1 MRLKLTA
8 RPCNISAI
16 LCFFLTLWSSVG
28 LAQRTVFVN
37 TAAPAGGNGT
47 TWTAAYNDLT
57 TALANALPGDSL
69 FIAGGTYRTAND
81 RNLAFSIPDRVMLY
95 GGFGGTEN
103 YSFQRTGALG
113 ATVLSG
119 DLGIQGNNADNNYT
133 VVEIRNVIGV
143 ILDGLEIRDGNEN
156 RIPGT
161 LSLLP
166 PFNPETYW
174 GGGIY
179 ALSSSF
185 DLTNCTI
192 ANCRASSGGGAIY
205 TSNCPQVNI
214 INCTL
219 ENNEA
224 IGGGLP
230 GFEGGFGGAIYQENS
245 TLGLVGRTIIRNNR
259 ARLGGG
265 VYYAAGTLLNT
276 GPVPVSLVPPVTSGL
291 AINRLLLQG
300 NEATEDGGGMYISDG
315 LIELNEIFFGAIFR
329 NNSAGRDGGG
339 AFILDRETPFGF
351 SLFENNQAARRGG
364 GMAIATGF
372 VPKKVSLINSIFAN
386 NQAQFGG
393 GVAFF
398 HGTNNT
404 RGVLELR
411 HCSMVAN
418 TVPGNNGAGLHLVDA
433 NLQTINT
440 LFWANRANNAPN
452 SYRFIGSGSG
462 ELYHNALEDAACPP
476 GTTCNSACIFGQNPQ
491 LLGPAN
497 PYSSVGTLED
507 TPYIPLPASPLVDA
521 GGDPSDFTPDPTP
534 RNDYEQDYMVA
545 HRTCVPD
552 IGAVEMRRMLRQSGT
567 WNNANSW
574 TPQSRDGMGTETF
587 SVPANQNVLIDRVA
601 ASIPAGL
608 TTPTAYN
615 VYLNNCQFTMG
626 DNSQLSV
633 GRDFA
638 VTGQATQFEPGNG
651 TASVAFVPRNDCSP
665 VANGPNYINH
675 EFLDNRLTFN
685 YILVQN
691 SRDLISASS
700 IAIHVRRLIDLQQG
714 DFQTADNLVMLS
726 NQNTTAMVVNG
737 ANLVTGRV
745 LVQRFI
751 EAYPPDRVGGLGY
764 NYVSRPVSGGSTNSD
779 GLAGAVVFEDPGNP
793 YYWQNPF
800 YTLANFPN
808 VFKYIEG
815 ENTNFEG
822 GAAPQSGWRGLGVG
836 EAYEVGR
843 GYCINVP
850 TNLTLRNVGPLNN
863 GNISVPVTRGGAAQS
878 GWNLI
883 GNPYPSPIDWDAVY
897 NLGGNSTLV
906 ERTLLRRIATGRF
919 SGSWA
924 YYPANIPGGMG
935 INGGKD
941 VALGQGFLV
950 RALGSGNLQFDN
962 TVRPTAFLQQRFY
975 RPEEGENLGC
985 TGIVRLEAGTTS
997 GPADQTVVYF
1007 MPGAEAGLDQRH
1019 DVAKQFANSAAP
1031 NLFTQA
1037 GGQRLAYNALPTL
1050 AADVAVPLSL
1060 AAVAAGEH
1068 YLRIDAEKFF
1078 APGTGI
1084 FLEDRAAG
1092 AFHDLRASAYRFRA
1106 APGPML
1112 GRFVLHVRPGA
1123 GAGPGASGLV
1133 TGWPNPV
1140 ADGRLSLAVQHPA
1153 LGPVSVRVADT
1164 FGREV
1169 LSRQGEKAG
1178 PLWELALDT
1187 SGLRP
1192 GVYQATVLVGGETL
1206 NYRFVKE

>member
-1 MRLKLTA
+1 LV
-8 RPCNISAI
+8 
-16 LCFFLTLWSSVG
+16 FWSSVG
-28 LAQRTVFVN
+28 LAQRTVFIN
-37 TAAPAGGNGT
+37 GAAPAGGNGT
-47 TWTAAYNDLT
+47 TWPAAYNDLT

-81 RNLAFSIPDRVMLY
+81 RNLVFSIPSGVKLY
-95 GGFGGTEN
+95 GGFGGTES
-103 YSFQRTGALG
+103 YVFQRTRALG

-119 DLGIQGNNADNNYT
+119 DIGLAGNNADNNYT
-133 VVEIRNVIGV
+133 VVEIRAATGV

-156 RIPGT
+156 RVPGT
-161 LSLLP
+161 LSTFP

-205 TSNCPQVNI
+205 TSNSPQVNI
-214 INCTL
+214 INCNL

-245 TLGLVGRTIIRNNR
+245 TLGLVGNTIIRNNR

-265 VYYAAGTLLNT
+265 VYYGNGTILNT
-276 GPVPVSLVPPVTSGL
+276 GQVPLPAPVVTNGL
-291 AINRLLLQG
+291 GINRLLLQ
-300 NEATEDGGGMYISDG
+300 NNQASEDGGGMYISDG
-315 LIELNEIFFGAIFR
+315 LIEQTSIFFGAIFR
-329 NNSAGRDGGG
+329 GNSAGRDGGG
-339 AFILDRETPFGF
+339 VYILDRETPFGF
-351 SLFENNQAARRGG
+351 SLLENNRAARRGG
-364 GMAIATGF
+364 GIAIQTGF
-372 VPKKVSLINSIFAN
+372 TPNKKISLINTILAN
-386 NQAQFGG
+386 NQAPTGG
-393 GVAFF
+393 GVSHF
-398 HGTNNT
+398 HGTNNNQSI
-404 RGVLELR
+404 LELR
-411 HCSMVAN
+411 HCSLVAN
-418 TVPGNNGAGLHLVDA
+418 QTGAGEGAGVHISDA
-433 NLQTINT
+433 FLQTINT
-440 LFWANRANNAPN
+440 LFWGNRAGGAVSSIRYANAV
-452 SYRFIGSGSG
+452 G
-462 ELYHNALEDAACPP
+462 ELYHNALEEGSCPP
-476 GTTCNSACIFGQNPQ
+476 NTGCNLGCIFGQDPM

-497 PYSSVGTLED
+497 PYSAVGILED

-521 GGDPSDFTPDPTP
+521 GGDPADFIPNTQPF
-534 RNDYEQDYMVA
+534 NDYEEDYMVA

-552 IGAVEMRRMLRQSGT
+552 IGAVEMRRMLRQGGT
-567 WNNANSW
+567 WNNPNSW
-574 TPQSRDGMGTETF
+574 TPQSRVMGTETF

-626 DNSQLSV
+626 DNSQLTV

-665 VANGPNYINH
+665 VTNGPNYLNH

-700 IAIHVRRLIDLQQG
+700 FAIHVRRLIDLQNG
-714 DFQTADNLVMLS
+714 DFRTADNLVMLS

-751 EAYPPDRVGGLGY
+751 EAYLDRVGSLGY
-764 NYVSRPVSGGSTNSD
+764 NYVSRPVSGGTTNTD
-779 GLAGAVVFEDPGNP
+779 GLAGAVVFENPGNP

-863 GNISVPVTRGGAAQS
+863 GDISVPVTRGGAAQS

-883 GNPYPSPIDWDAVY
+883 GNPYPSPIDWEAVY
-897 NLGGNSTLV
+897 NLGGNSALV

-919 SGSWA
+919 SGMWA

-962 TVRPTAFLQQRFY
+962 TVRPAAFLQQRFY
-975 RPEEGENLGC
+975 RPEGGENLGC
-985 TGIVRLEAGTTS
+985 TGIVRLEAGATT

-1068 YLRIDAEKFF
+1068 YLRIDGEKFF

-1092 AFHDLRASAYRFRA
+1092 AFHDLRAAAYRFRA
-1106 APGPML
+1106 APGPMV

-1123 GAGPGASGLV
+1123 GPGAGSGASGLV

-1140 ADGRLSLAVQHPA
+1140 AAGRLSLAVQHPA

-1178 PLWELALDT
+1178 PRWELALDT